1 MKRLTPYVLA
11 LLLCTTSTMG
21 FSQTAA
27 KPKQFNSFPDV
38 INCSEAE
45 LSKIFTSS
53 PGLSISLSF
62 SDNFS
67 SLFCSR
73 PHPSPSLPSNIFTP
87 SHPLP
92 LSLSLSILL
101 LPPVPSYLSFFL
113 IFLFFCFYS
122 IVFLYF
128 FLLLFFCLAQVCR
141 EAVVRVAHER
151 AHARAGTRYQK
162 I

>member
-11 LLLCTTSTMG
+11 LLLCTISTMG

-45 LSKIFTSS
+45 FSKIFTSS

-67 SLFCSR
+67 FAGPVTSNVIKYSNLQTANVKLPTFNNSIFNISRRINKDNSITYVGRIINRDYFDGYELKKDVAGNYKLIKIETDKVIQDCS
-73 PHPSPSLPSNIFTP
+73 
-87 SHPLP
+87 
-92 LSLSLSILL
+92 
-101 LPPVPSYLSFFL
+101 
-113 IFLFFCFYS
+113 
-122 IVFLYF
+122 
-128 FLLLFFCLAQVCR
+128 Q
-141 EAVVRVAHER
+141 
-151 AHARAGTRYQK
+151 Q
-162 I
+162 

>member
-67 SLFCSR
+67 FAGPVTSNVIKYSNLQTANVKLPTFNNSIFNISRRINKDNSITYVGRIINRDYFDGYELKKDVSGNYKFIKIETDKVIQDCS
-73 PHPSPSLPSNIFTP
+73 
-87 SHPLP
+87 
-92 LSLSLSILL
+92 
-101 LPPVPSYLSFFL
+101 
-113 IFLFFCFYS
+113 
-122 IVFLYF
+122 
-128 FLLLFFCLAQVCR
+128 Q
-141 EAVVRVAHER
+141 
-151 AHARAGTRYQK
+151 Q
-162 I
+162 

>member
-67 SLFCSR
+67 FAGPVTSNVIKYSNLQTANVKLPTFNNSIFNISRRINKDNSITYVGRIINRDYFDGYELKKDVAGNYKLIKIETDKVIQDCS
-73 PHPSPSLPSNIFTP
+73 
-87 SHPLP
+87 
-92 LSLSLSILL
+92 
-101 LPPVPSYLSFFL
+101 
-113 IFLFFCFYS
+113 
-122 IVFLYF
+122 
-128 FLLLFFCLAQVCR
+128 Q
-141 EAVVRVAHER
+141 
-151 AHARAGTRYQK
+151 Q
-162 I
+162 

>member
-11 LLLCTTSTMG
+11 LLLCTISTMG

-67 SLFCSR
+67 FAGPVTSNVIKYSNLQTANVKLPTFNNSIFNISRRINKDNSITYVGRIINRDYFDGYELKKDVAGNYKLIKIETDKVIQDCS
-73 PHPSPSLPSNIFTP
+73 
-87 SHPLP
+87 
-92 LSLSLSILL
+92 
-101 LPPVPSYLSFFL
+101 
-113 IFLFFCFYS
+113 
-122 IVFLYF
+122 
-128 FLLLFFCLAQVCR
+128 Q
-141 EAVVRVAHER
+141 
-151 AHARAGTRYQK
+151 Q
-162 I
+162 